1 MKKKYY
7 LEVIR
12 ILAILMVMYNHSAAF
27 MSFSNQSGVEYAIS
41 FLFSMVCKGAVPL
54 FFMVSGALLLGKNE
68 SGKDL
73 FQKRILRMILV
84 IVIFSF
90 LYYMKLVLKGE
101 RPFAPF
107 SFLLSLPT
115 DLVYLPYW
123 FLYSYL
129 GVLTILPILRPLAQ
143 NMSKNTFWYLIILQ
157 ILLDCLKPTA
167 WVLWGYGLC
176 GYYNFSG
183 LFQYVIFYPLIGYGL
198 DQYFS
203 ETKFLTPKNIGRNL
217 AVFVAAVLTQMMV
230 YKDYLSVGNYQE
242 VYIGTWL
249 SVPVIVIFLNTKLL
263 FQEERLS
270 ERTKKILVSV
280 GGCVFGCYLL
290 GGFIGTGGRLD
301 VIAGTLTP
309 VTGMLPAYIIEIIIA
324 FLIEVAVTLVLKKL
338 PVFRKLL

>member
-1 MKKKYY
+1 M
-7 LEVIR
+7 
-12 ILAILMVMYNHSAAF
+12 
-27 MSFSNQSGVEYAIS
+27 
-41 FLFSMVCKGAVPL
+41 
-54 FFMVSGALLLGKNE
+54 
-68 SGKDL
+68 
-73 FQKRILRMILV
+73 
-84 IVIFSF
+84 
-90 LYYMKLVLKGE
+90 
-101 RPFAPF
+101 
-107 SFLLSLPT
+107 
-115 DLVYLPYW
+115 
-123 FLYSYL
+123 
-129 GVLTILPILRPLAQ
+129 
-143 NMSKNTFWYLIILQ
+143 
-157 ILLDCLKPTA
+157 
-167 WVLWGYGLC
+167 
-176 GYYNFSG
+176 
-183 LFQYVIFYPLIGYGL
+183 FQYVFFYPLIGYGL

-242 VYIGTWL
+242 VYLGTWL

-301 VIAGTLTP
+301 VIAGTLIP
-309 VTGMLPAYIIEIIIA
+309 ATGMLPAYIIEIIIA

>member
-1 MKKKYY
+1 
-7 LEVIR
+7 
-12 ILAILMVMYNHSAAF
+12 
-27 MSFSNQSGVEYAIS
+27 
-41 FLFSMVCKGAVPL
+41 
-54 FFMVSGALLLGKNE
+54 
-68 SGKDL
+68 
-73 FQKRILRMILV
+73 MILV

-157 ILLDCLKPTA
+157 ILLDCLKPTS

-242 VYIGTWL
+242 VYLGTWL

>member
-1 MKKKYY
+1 MKKKYH

-242 VYIGTWL
+242 VYLGTWL

-270 ERTKKILVSV
+270 EQDKKDSRQCRRLRIWLLSSWWIYWNRRKA
-280 GGCVFGCYLL
+280 GCHCWHVNPGN
-290 GGFIGTGGRLD
+290 RD
-301 VIAGTLTP
+301 AAGI
-309 VTGMLPAYIIEIIIA
+309 YH
-324 FLIEVAVTLVLKKL
+324 
-338 PVFRKLL
+338 

>member
-1 MKKKYY
+1 
-7 LEVIR
+7 
-12 ILAILMVMYNHSAAF
+12 
-27 MSFSNQSGVEYAIS
+27 
-41 FLFSMVCKGAVPL
+41 MVCKGAVPL

-217 AVFVAAVLTQMMV
+217 AVFVAAEICPMKNIIMEKGKPHPGDQCTM
-230 YKDYLSVGNYQE
+230 
-242 VYIGTWL
+242 
-249 SVPVIVIFLNTKLL
+249 
-263 FQEERLS
+263 
-270 ERTKKILVSV
+270 
-280 GGCVFGCYLL
+280 CYRCICNCPKQAITLL
-290 GGFIGTGGRLD
+290 GSK
-301 VIAGTLTP
+301 VIEQYKFENYINLTK
-309 VTGMLPAYIIEIIIA
+309 M
-324 FLIEVAVTLVLKKL
+324 
-338 PVFRKLL
+338 

>member
-1 MKKKYY
+1 
-7 LEVIR
+7 
-12 ILAILMVMYNHSAAF
+12 
-27 MSFSNQSGVEYAIS
+27 
-41 FLFSMVCKGAVPL
+41 
-54 FFMVSGALLLGKNE
+54 
-68 SGKDL
+68 
-73 FQKRILRMILV
+73 
-84 IVIFSF
+84 
-90 LYYMKLVLKGE
+90 
-101 RPFAPF
+101 
-107 SFLLSLPT
+107 
-115 DLVYLPYW
+115 
-123 FLYSYL
+123 
-129 GVLTILPILRPLAQ
+129 
-143 NMSKNTFWYLIILQ
+143 MSKNTFWYLIILQ

-242 VYIGTWL
+242 VYLGTWL

-324 FLIEVAVTLVLKKL
+324 FLIEVQGSSQGQSSSSFGSNTTAKPQTVSNGQAVVNYAAQFVGNPYVYGGSSLTNGADCSGFVMSVYQAFGISLPHSSSALRSVGYGVSLDAIQPGDIVCYSGHVGIYAGNNTLLHASSPSTGIKYTS
-338 PVFRKLL
+338 PVTYREILAIRRIF

>member
-167 WVLWGYGLC
+167 WVLWGYT
-176 GYYNFSG
+176 
-183 LFQYVIFYPLIGYGL
+183 Q
-198 DQYFS
+198 
-203 ETKFLTPKNIGRNL
+203 
-217 AVFVAAVLTQMMV
+217 VAFERDVVLMLVLTYTSPFYKIFV
-230 YKDYLSVGNYQE
+230 YFFTDLTAALQRNH
-242 VYIGTWL
+242 
-249 SVPVIVIFLNTKLL
+249 
-263 FQEERLS
+263 S
-270 ERTKKILVSV
+270 ESA
-280 GGCVFGCYLL
+280 
-290 GGFIGTGGRLD
+290 GRD
-301 VIAGTLTP
+301 C
-309 VTGMLPAYIIEIIIA
+309 
-324 FLIEVAVTLVLKKL
+324 F
-338 PVFRKLL
+338 

>member
-1 MKKKYY
+1 MKKKYH

-129 GVLTILPILRPLAQ
+129 GVLTILPILPSPQHLESIHPRHHNIQKYCIDLPSTVFYQ
-143 NMSKNTFWYLIILQ
+143 IETFLSARCLCHII
-157 ILLDCLKPTA
+157 D
-167 WVLWGYGLC
+167 
-176 GYYNFSG
+176 
-183 LFQYVIFYPLIGYGL
+183 IF
-198 DQYFS
+198 
-203 ETKFLTPKNIGRNL
+203 
-217 AVFVAAVLTQMMV
+217 
-230 YKDYLSVGNYQE
+230 
-242 VYIGTWL
+242 
-249 SVPVIVIFLNTKLL
+249 
-263 FQEERLS
+263 
-270 ERTKKILVSV
+270 
-280 GGCVFGCYLL
+280 
-290 GGFIGTGGRLD
+290 
-301 VIAGTLTP
+301 
-309 VTGMLPAYIIEIIIA
+309 
-324 FLIEVAVTLVLKKL
+324 
-338 PVFRKLL
+338 

>member
-115 DLVYLPYW
+115 DLVY
-123 FLYSYL
+123 S
-129 GVLTILPILRPLAQ
+129 
-143 NMSKNTFWYLIILQ
+143 
-157 ILLDCLKPTA
+157 
-167 WVLWGYGLC
+167 
-176 GYYNFSG
+176 
-183 LFQYVIFYPLIGYGL
+183 
-198 DQYFS
+198 
-203 ETKFLTPKNIGRNL
+203 
-217 AVFVAAVLTQMMV
+217 AVLVFIQLSRCAYDFADPAPTGTEYV
-230 YKDYLSVGNYQE
+230 EKYL
-242 VYIGTWL
+242 
-249 SVPVIVIFLNTKLL
+249 
-263 FQEERLS
+263 
-270 ERTKKILVSV
+270 LVSDH
-280 GGCVFGCYLL
+280 F
-290 GGFIGTGGRLD
+290 TD
-301 VIAGTLTP
+301 IAGLPETDSMGIMGIRTL
-309 VTGMLPAYIIEIIIA
+309 
-324 FLIEVAVTLVLKKL
+324 
-338 PVFRKLL
+338 RLL

>member
-1 MKKKYY
+1 MKKKYH

-129 GVLTILPILRPLAQ
+129 GVLTILPGTEYVE
-143 NMSKNTFWYLIILQ
+143 KYL
-157 ILLDCLKPTA
+157 
-167 WVLWGYGLC
+167 
-176 GYYNFSG
+176 
-183 LFQYVIFYPLIGYGL
+183 
-198 DQYFS
+198 
-203 ETKFLTPKNIGRNL
+203 
-217 AVFVAAVLTQMMV
+217 
-230 YKDYLSVGNYQE
+230 
-242 VYIGTWL
+242 
-249 SVPVIVIFLNTKLL
+249 
-263 FQEERLS
+263 
-270 ERTKKILVSV
+270 LVSDH
-280 GGCVFGCYLL
+280 F
-290 GGFIGTGGRLD
+290 TD
-301 VIAGTLTP
+301 IAGLPETDSMGIMGIRTL
-309 VTGMLPAYIIEIIIA
+309 
-324 FLIEVAVTLVLKKL
+324 
-338 PVFRKLL
+338 RLL

>member
-73 FQKRILRMILV
+73 FLKKNSAHDSCNCDILV
-84 IVIFSF
+84 PV
-90 LYYMKLVLKGE
+90 LYETGFKGE

-183 LFQYVIFYPLIGYGL
+183 LFQYVIFIH
-198 DQYFS
+198 
-203 ETKFLTPKNIGRNL
+203 
-217 AVFVAAVLTQMMV
+217 
-230 YKDYLSVGNYQE
+230 
-242 VYIGTWL
+242 
-249 SVPVIVIFLNTKLL
+249 
-263 FQEERLS
+263 
-270 ERTKKILVSV
+270 
-280 GGCVFGCYLL
+280 
-290 GGFIGTGGRLD
+290 
-301 VIAGTLTP
+301 
-309 VTGMLPAYIIEIIIA
+309 
-324 FLIEVAVTLVLKKL
+324 
-338 PVFRKLL
+338 

>member
-143 NMSKNTFWYLIILQ
+143 N
-157 ILLDCLKPTA
+157 
-167 WVLWGYGLC
+167 
-176 GYYNFSG
+176 NFSG

-242 VYIGTWL
+242 VYLGTWL

>member
-1 MKKKYY
+1 MKKKYH

-183 LFQYVIFYPLIGYGL
+183 L
-198 DQYFS
+198 
-203 ETKFLTPKNIGRNL
+203 TPKNIGRNL

-242 VYIGTWL
+242 VYLGTWL

>member
-129 GVLTILPILRPLAQ
+129 GVLTILPNPAPTGTEYV
-143 NMSKNTFWYLIILQ
+143 KKYL
-157 ILLDCLKPTA
+157 
-167 WVLWGYGLC
+167 
-176 GYYNFSG
+176 
-183 LFQYVIFYPLIGYGL
+183 
-198 DQYFS
+198 
-203 ETKFLTPKNIGRNL
+203 
-217 AVFVAAVLTQMMV
+217 
-230 YKDYLSVGNYQE
+230 
-242 VYIGTWL
+242 
-249 SVPVIVIFLNTKLL
+249 
-263 FQEERLS
+263 
-270 ERTKKILVSV
+270 LVSDH
-280 GGCVFGCYLL
+280 F
-290 GGFIGTGGRLD
+290 TD
-301 VIAGTLTP
+301 IAGLPETDSMGIMGIRTL
-309 VTGMLPAYIIEIIIA
+309 
-324 FLIEVAVTLVLKKL
+324 
-338 PVFRKLL
+338 RLL

>member
-1 MKKKYY
+1 
-7 LEVIR
+7 
-12 ILAILMVMYNHSAAF
+12 
-27 MSFSNQSGVEYAIS
+27 
-41 FLFSMVCKGAVPL
+41 
-54 FFMVSGALLLGKNE
+54 
-68 SGKDL
+68 
-73 FQKRILRMILV
+73 MILV

-242 VYIGTWL
+242 VYLGTWL

-263 FQEERLS
+263 FQEDRLS
-270 ERTKKILVSV
+270 GQAKKILGCV

>member
-7 LEVIR
+7 LEAVR

-27 MSFSNQSGVEYAIS
+27 MSFSDQSGVEYAVS

-73 FQKRILRMILV
+73 FKKRILRIILV
-84 IVIFSF
+84 IVLFSF
-90 LYYMKLVLKGE
+90 LYYLKLVLKGE

-107 SFLLSLPT
+107 SFLLSLPS

-157 ILLDCLKPTA
+157 ILLDSLKPTA
-167 WVLWGYGLC
+167 WILWGYGLC

-203 ETKFLTPKNIGRNL
+203 EKKFVTPQNIARNL
-217 AVFVAAVLTQMMV
+217 FVIVAAVLTQKMV

-242 VYIGTWL
+242 VYLGTWL
-249 SVPVIVIFLNTKLL
+249 SVPVIVLFLNAKLM

-270 ERTKKILVSV
+270 ECAKKVLSCV
-280 GGCVFGCYLL
+280 GSCVFGCYLL

-301 VIAGTLTP
+301 IIANTLTP
-309 VTGMLPAYIIEIIIA
+309 VTGMLPAYIIEIVIA
-324 FLIEVAVTLVLKKL
+324 FGIQVAVTMVLKRV